1 MEPFEKFAN
10 INFDNAVL
18 NGGGIKGCAFIG
30 VAKALNELQKL
41 STIKRFIGSSAGA
54 IFASVIAC
62 GMNTED
68 MINMVYNTDFSLFLD
83 GTGGQI
89 GQGLRLFMYNGLFN
103 GDYFYNWFGDVMEKT
118 TGNKEITL
126 LQVFEKYEKELIITG
141 SNVSTHTIHYF
152 TKDSHPDMPVR
163 LAVRISM
170 SIPVL
175 FIPVKFD
182 NCVWVDGGFLDNY
195 PISFYDPMPFFGQ
208 TVGFKLH
215 TNSNPPYTING
226 VADFAMNLLGSA
238 VDQIELL
245 RKKPDDDL
253 RSVVIPTFD
262 ISSLDFSISKQQI
275 ATLINSG
282 YNSTMAFFQ
291 KMYNIEHDAELLKM
305 TEHFDLINEPSIV
318 P

>member
-103 GDYFYNWFGDVMEKT
+103 GDYFYNS
-118 TGNKEITL
+118 
-126 LQVFEKYEKELIITG
+126 Y
-141 SNVSTHTIHYF
+141 
-152 TKDSHPDMPVR
+152 
-163 LAVRISM
+163 
-170 SIPVL
+170 
-175 FIPVKFD
+175 KF
-182 NCVWVDGGFLDNY
+182 
-195 PISFYDPMPFFGQ
+195 
-208 TVGFKLH
+208 
-215 TNSNPPYTING
+215 
-226 VADFAMNLLGSA
+226 
-238 VDQIELL
+238 
-245 RKKPDDDL
+245 
-253 RSVVIPTFD
+253 
-262 ISSLDFSISKQQI
+262 
-275 ATLINSG
+275 
-282 YNSTMAFFQ
+282 
-291 KMYNIEHDAELLKM
+291 
-305 TEHFDLINEPSIV
+305 
-318 P
+318 